1 MGEPRL
7 AATDRHGLD
16 APDIGFGRDRIR
28 VRRWALVVVEAV
40 GGACKQADPHIV
52 LRHDDGAVTMER
64 GIPAGLLAM
73 EMGIDQILYGKARAP
88 GDGRLDPIMQRRQ
101 LGVHH
106 DDAIVADHDQD
117 VAALAFE
124 HVGLAAEVGAL
135 DLGQRGIGPLRLRG
149 TCREHRCGGQL
160 HQGGPT
166 IDPIMDPAHGLLLW
180 APP

>member
-64 GIPAGLLAM
+64 RIPAGLLAM
-73 EMGIDQILYGKARAP
+73 EMGTTRYFM
-88 GDGRLDPIMQRRQ
+88 GRFELLVM
-101 LGVHH
+101 
-106 DDAIVADHDQD
+106 
-117 VAALAFE
+117 AALIPSCR
-124 HVGLAAEVGAL
+124 GASSASTMMM
-135 DLGQRGIGPLRLRG
+135 PSS
-149 TCREHRCGGQL
+149 
-160 HQGGPT
+160 
-166 IDPIMDPAHGLLLW
+166 PITTRML
-180 APP
+180 PPWPSSM